1 MTIGRILSV
10 NVGVPRPNPDKEL
23 TFTGIDKLPVEHAV
37 EVRAP
42 GPKRTGLHSGVVGD
56 PIGDTR
62 HHGGDDQAVY
72 AYAREDY
79 DWWERELG
87 RDLPGGWFGDNLT
100 TVDVDVTG
108 ALIGEVWRIGDR
120 LELQPTFGRIPCMT
134 FQAKMGMRGWIKRFT
149 RTNRTGAY
157 LRVITPGPVRAGDR
171 VEVVHRPDR
180 SLSIADAFRIYV
192 SEPESL
198 ALLLDAEALP
208 AGLKEEV
215 ADRVGP
221 SAPNPA

>member
-1 MTIGRILSV
+1 MTIGRVLSV
-10 NVGVPRPNPDKEL
+10 NVGIPRPNPDKEL
-23 TFTGIDKLPVEHAV
+23 RFTGIDKLPVEHAV

-42 GPKRTGLHSGVVGD
+42 GPKRTGLHSGLVGD
-56 PIGDTR
+56 PIGDPE

-87 RDLPGGWFGDNLT
+87 RDLPGGYFGDNLT

-134 FQAKMGMRGWIKRFT
+134 FQAKMGLRGWVKRFA
-149 RTNRTGAY
+149 RTNRTGTY
-157 LRVITPGPVRAGDR
+157 LRVHTPGPVRAGDR
-171 VEVVHRPDR
+171 VEVVHRPGR
-180 SLSIADAFRIYV
+180 GISIADAFRIYMF
-192 SEPESL
+192 EPDSL
-198 ALLLDAEALP
+198 GRLLDVEDLP
-208 AGLKEEV
+208 ADLRDEV
-215 ADRVGP
+215 ADRVARY
-221 SAPNPA
+221 APDPA